1 MQSTVASLL
10 LITSAVILAC
20 VVVNYAVAVFSETT
34 KMQDSDELDALRDLQ
49 SFIRNQTSILSN
61 QTQESTPNEQ
71 SP

>member
-10 LITSAVILAC
+10 LITSAVILTC

-34 KMQDSDELDALRDLQ
+34 QMQGSDELDALKGLQ
-49 SFIRNQTSILSN
+49 SFIRNQTGIVSN
-61 QTQESTPNEQ
+61 QTQESAPNEQ